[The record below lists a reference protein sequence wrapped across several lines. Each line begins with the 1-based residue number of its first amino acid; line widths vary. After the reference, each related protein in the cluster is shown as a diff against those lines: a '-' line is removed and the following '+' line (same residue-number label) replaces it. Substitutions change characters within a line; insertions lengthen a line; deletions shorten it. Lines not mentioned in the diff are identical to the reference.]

1 MCAHTRRV
9 TTVPRVSAVFASS
22 SRPGATP
29 LHRWRPP
36 GGFRSPV
43 TATSKPREPLEI
55 EGSRGLVS
63 CFESRRE
70 NKLRTNVSGG
80 GLRCRCRGLGWRH
93 DRRVNGR
100 VDRPISGLCE
110 GAGDG
115 VEGVGLDILR
125 HGRGGMTEYP
135 LDDLHV
141 RAGADGEAG
150 CGVAHGLRVRHP
162 PSRRNT
168 SRCLL
173 RPGLTRSCVVSS
185 RTRHS
190 ALNQT
195 A

>member
-1 MCAHTRRV
+1 VRAHAPGDHCAACFRGIRLEQP
-9 TTVPRVSAVFASS
+9 PRCN
-22 SRPGATP
+22 TP
-29 LHRWRPP
+29 PQ
-36 GGFRSPV
+36 V
-43 TATSKPREPLEI
+43 ET
-55 EGSRGLVS
+55 SRGVQIPRHRHVEAPRTSGNRGIAGLSS

-80 GLRCRCRGLGWRH
+80 GLRCRCRGLRWRH

-115 VEGVGLDILR
+115 VEEVGLDILR

-162 PSRRNT
+162 PSRRDT

-173 RPGLTRSCVVSS
+173 RPGLTRSCVVPS

-195 A
+195 P